1 MSPSP
6 STQPGEGPGP
16 PRRGAVCTA
25 GRRRGADRSSWDIA
39 GPCQGLGGRAA
50 GAGDCGQEGRS
61 WRRAER
67 PASGSP
73 PHAGSCSRPGGQ
85 QGVASGATASM
96 AHGPPQTTEP
106 EPGRPGARSLHEV
119 LGDRTPGPPLS
130 DVRAAIGSDHDRG
143 ARAPGQPHGSTNQT
157 RAQMSRG
164 PRDPQHPP
172 HPCSGW
178 HSGPPPLPHEP
189 APSSPGTPSQTPPP
203 EGHAPAAPSHWGL
216 AYSESRWPLLA
227 HKPQPDRTPRPRTR
241 TQGPHC
247 TPRGPQ
253 VWGAEASRPT
263 RSPGPKAAPSGS
275 PGVAPEHDALQVEGV
290 LDDASGGHADAQ
302 HILLRGQVA
311 RAGDAVHVRQV
322 AVRGRRSVG
331 PPPPASPAGPGVLGT
346 RRDAAPRPAPGSEA
360 QATLWGSRGRNGTGL
375 RKPQDRLTGPPQDGL
390 RRKGTREAAGLGVT
404 LWK

>member
-1 MSPSP
+1 M
-6 STQPGEGPGP
+6 
-16 PRRGAVCTA
+16 
-25 GRRRGADRSSWDIA
+25 
-39 GPCQGLGGRAA
+39 GG
-50 GAGDCGQEGRS
+50 
-61 WRRAER
+61 
-67 PASGSP
+67 
-73 PHAGSCSRPGGQ
+73 
-85 QGVASGATASM
+85 
-96 AHGPPQTTEP
+96 
-106 EPGRPGARSLHEV
+106 
-119 LGDRTPGPPLS
+119 
-130 DVRAAIGSDHDRG
+130 
-143 ARAPGQPHGSTNQT
+143 
-157 RAQMSRG
+157 
-164 PRDPQHPP
+164 
-172 HPCSGW
+172 
-178 HSGPPPLPHEP
+178 
-189 APSSPGTPSQTPPP
+189 PGTPSTPCALSLAGTPGYRRSRTSPRPPP
-203 EGHAPAAPSHWGL
+203 PGPHRRRPHQKATRPAAPSHWGL

-227 HKPQPDRTPRPRTR
+227 HKPQPDRTLRPRTR

-290 LDDASGGHADAQ
+290 LDDAGGGHADAQ
-302 HILLRGQVA
+302 HVLLRGQVA

-331 PPPPASPAGPGVLGT
+331 PPLPASPAGPGVLGT
-346 RRDAAPRPAPGSEA
+346 RRDAAPRPAPGSKA

>member
-1 MSPSP
+1 
-6 STQPGEGPGP
+6 
-16 PRRGAVCTA
+16 
-25 GRRRGADRSSWDIA
+25 
-39 GPCQGLGGRAA
+39 
-50 GAGDCGQEGRS
+50 
-61 WRRAER
+61 
-67 PASGSP
+67 
-73 PHAGSCSRPGGQ
+73 
-85 QGVASGATASM
+85 M

-130 DVRAAIGSDHDRG
+130 DDRAAIGSDHDRG

-157 RAQMSRG
+157 RAQMSGG
-164 PRDPQHPP
+164 PRDPQHPLRP
-172 HPCSGW
+172 FSGW
-178 HSGPPPLPHEP
+178 HSGLPPFPHEP
-189 APSSPGTPSQTPPP
+189 APSSPRTPSQTPPP

-216 AYSESRWPLLA
+216 AYSECRWPLPA

-247 TPRGPQ
+247 TPRGSQ

-290 LDDASGGHADAQ
+290 LDDAGGGHADAQ
-302 HILLRGQVA
+302 HVLLRGQVA

-346 RRDAAPRPAPGSEA
+346 RRDAAPRPG
-360 QATLWGSRGRNGTGL
+360 QRGTGH
-375 RKPQDRLTGPPQDGL
+375 P
-390 RRKGTREAAGLGVT
+390 LGVT
-404 LWK
+404 GQKWHWPAEASGPPHRATPGRAPEEGDQRGRWAWGDSLEMNFQLRGPLRPTES